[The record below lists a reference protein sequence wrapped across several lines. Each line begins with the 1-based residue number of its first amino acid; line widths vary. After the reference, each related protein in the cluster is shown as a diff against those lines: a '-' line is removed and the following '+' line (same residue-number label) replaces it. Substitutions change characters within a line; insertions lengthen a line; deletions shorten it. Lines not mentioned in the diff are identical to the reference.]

1 MRAAYAYAELDSAT
15 IAMLDGIIGED
26 YDKHSVPGTDCE
38 ALLGTAGLSSAQLML
53 GDAPTFVF
61 CTDGS
66 YSHEL
71 YSFTVGGA
79 PVEAEAVAK
88 DGKVYLYVKLHA
100 YRMTD
105 AVRYEVE
112 GTEIVGEYNLKSY
125 YEFAKGENDD
135 ALVSLVE
142 RLWKYAESAK
152 AYKAEANA

>member
-1 MRAAYAYAELDSAT
+1 MIDS
-15 IAMLDGIIGED
+15 IIGED
-26 YDKHSVPGTDCE
+26 YDKSSTPNTDCE
-38 ALLGTAGLSSAQLML
+38 ALTDTAGLSSAQLML
-53 GDAPTFVF
+53 GDAPAFVF
-61 CTDGS
+61 CTDGNYS
-66 YSHEL
+66 YEL

-105 AVRYEVE
+105 TVRYEIE
-112 GTEIVGEYNLKSY
+112 GTDIAGEYNFKAY

-152 AYKAEANA
+152 AYKAMANA